1 MQTFEEDLDPV
12 KDKRSPE
19 EEGVGVVGRRLE
31 PWPVGRETESE
42 SLAVDEEESSRVWG
56 TKRQVFTPRAS
67 FTFLHLLPII
77 IVSLSMR
84 SYRIL

>member
-31 PWPVGRETESE
+31 PWPVERETESE
-42 SLAVDEEESSRVWG
+42 SLAGDEEESSRV
-56 TKRQVFTPRAS
+56 
-67 FTFLHLLPII
+67 
-77 IVSLSMR
+77 
-84 SYRIL
+84 

>member
-31 PWPVGRETESE
+31 PWPVGRETESD
-42 SLAVDEEESSRVWG
+42 SLAVDEEESSRV
-56 TKRQVFTPRAS
+56 
-67 FTFLHLLPII
+67 
-77 IVSLSMR
+77 
-84 SYRIL
+84 